1 MRFDCIHCR
10 KATTKP
16 QSVKGAFLRM
26 LTKQNSFSDNTLSR
40 RRSCHM
46 DSFVCGIFF
55 NKNRLNCNRAS
66 RLDNTITQ
74 QVGNVKFTPEEE
86 IRAARLFYYGNMTFH
101 ISIGEI
107 WTLLLYK
114 ELVKEDIYP
123 TFTRYPNYMDTLY
136 SWDHKKQD

>member
-1 MRFDCIHCR
+1 
-10 KATTKP
+10 
-16 QSVKGAFLRM
+16 
-26 LTKQNSFSDNTLSR
+26 
-40 RRSCHM
+40 M

-107 WTLLLYK
+107 CTLLLYK

-136 SWDHKKQD
+136 S